1 MGVYGIRTLL
11 NTLYVTTEHSYLR
24 LDHETVRIDVEG
36 VNRFSIPLHHL
47 GAVVCFGNVLISP
60 ALMARCAEDG
70 RTMVLL
76 GRDGRFKARLEGP
89 VSGNV
94 MLRRAQHEALAN
106 PVTTV
111 GIARSIVA
119 GKIRN
124 TRTVVLRAAREA
136 ENEEDEQSLRN
147 TAKTLSNAGSRL
159 ASAGDLDEIRGMEGE
174 SARCYFGS
182 FQCMVRQNREHFK
195 MDGRN
200 RRPPR
205 DPINALISFL
215 YTLLLNDCAGALEGV
230 GLDPQVGYLHCLRPG
245 RPSLALDLIEE
256 FRAVLA
262 DRLALT
268 LINRRQVTA
277 GDFVIRPGGAV
288 FLGDDGRKEVLV
300 AYQKRKQEEIV
311 HPLLDRKVPFGLV
324 PHVQARLLARY
335 LRNDVETYVPFIYR

>member
-1 MGVYGIRTLL
+1 
-11 NTLYVTTEHSYLR
+11 
-24 LDHETVRIDVEG
+24 
-36 VNRFSIPLHHL
+36 
-47 GAVVCFGNVLISP
+47 
-60 ALMARCAEDG
+60 
-70 RTMVLL
+70 MVLL

>member
-1 MGVYGIRTLL
+1 MRTLL